1 MKQSPESSGPV
12 ARLAQ
17 SRAQLARLL
26 VPETNARR
34 RGTFG
39 GTAGAGGAFPRSAT
53 MRFLCS
59 GRARGAAGSLVL
71 GLLTPPPAWTLRWLR
86 FLPVAALTRILI
98 RRFAN
103 SWINR

>member
-1 MKQSPESSGPV
+1 VKQSPESSGPV

-26 VPETNARR
+26 VPESDTERH
-34 RGTFG
+34 
-39 GTAGAGGAFPRSAT
+39 GAITVGVGGAFPRSAT

-59 GRARGAAGSLVL
+59 GRAREAAGLLAL
-71 GLLTPPPAWTLRWLR
+71 GLLNSSPARTLRWLR
-86 FLPVAALTRILI
+86 FLPVTALTRFLI

-103 SWINR
+103 